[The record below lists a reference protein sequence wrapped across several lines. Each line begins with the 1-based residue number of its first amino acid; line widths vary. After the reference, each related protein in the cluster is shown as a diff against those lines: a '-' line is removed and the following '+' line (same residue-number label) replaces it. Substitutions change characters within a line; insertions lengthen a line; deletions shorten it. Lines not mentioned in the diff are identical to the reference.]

1 MVERVVAVSLLLIL
15 ATHEPAHIPLG
26 RGEVS
31 SFGFMPALSCDGG
44 RTPLSFR
51 IVVGFCAGVE
61 LWWWSFILR
70 RSMGCK
76 DQATS
81 PRWWRASILGG
92 HRPTSLNGGE
102 GPRWWWWHNE
112 GAGGNEDAGGGN

>member
-1 MVERVVAVSLLLIL
+1 MVERVVTVSLLLIL
-15 ATHEPAHIPLG
+15 AMHEPAHIPLG

-61 LWWWSFILR
+61 LW
-70 RSMGCK
+70 
-76 DQATS
+76 
-81 PRWWRASILGG
+81 
-92 HRPTSLNGGE
+92 
-102 GPRWWWWHNE
+102 
-112 GAGGNEDAGGGN
+112 